1 MGSTNVQDGRE
12 GCLTP
17 LRKLPVGDH
26 ADFFA
31 ASWPDRMGL
40 NVYMVFEAVP
50 RKKAGFQR
58 INIQTEL
65 SNSELEAPRQRLG
78 SRRREMSHAECGL
91 ESCLVGEISH
101 GCCGATAFGRQE
113 ASLLLGSVFS
123 AAR

>member
-1 MGSTNVQDGRE
+1 MGFTNVQDGRD

-31 ASWPDRMGL
+31 ASLHRGL
-40 NVYMVFEAVP
+40 GGVSQIADQSGGECFSLGTSQLVSFQPYLDNLQKMLSHQCYVVFEAVP

-65 SNSELEAPRQRLG
+65 SNSELEAPDNVWVR
-78 SRRREMSHAECGL
+78 
-91 ESCLVGEISH
+91 
-101 GCCGATAFGRQE
+101 GAGK
-113 ASLLLGSVFS
+113 
-123 AAR
+123 

>member
-65 SNSELEAPRQRLG
+65 WNSELKAPDNVWVRGVGKCAVPNVGWSPFGWRNIVRLLW
-78 SRRREMSHAECGL
+78 SND
-91 ESCLVGEISH
+91 V
-101 GCCGATAFGRQE
+101 
-113 ASLLLGSVFS
+113 
-123 AAR
+123 